1 MLIGVR
7 VFFFKEGDSSTY
19 LGKSN
24 FFLNICEYNEEGKS
38 IELSR
43 HKMDILRE
51 KLYIS
56 DRYGLINNAR
66 SRDGTKYKTYYE
78 ITDTRDWQSSKTNG
92 KLYRIGVSR
101 LMLGGSVFISDTTE
115 KYGWFV
121 VLFPVITKPESR
133 QNYPDS
139 ICQYLRIKSIHPK
152 AQRICGSYKNLSL
165 NPYHFIKDEE
175 VE

>member
-1 MLIGVR
+1 LNW
-7 VFFFKEGDSSTY
+7 EST
-19 LGKSN
+19 KV
-24 FFLNICEYNEEGKS
+24 
-38 IELSR
+38 
-43 HKMDILRE
+43 
-51 KLYIS
+51 
-56 DRYGLINNAR
+56 A
-66 SRDGTKYKTYYE
+66 
-78 ITDTRDWQSSKTNG
+78 G
-92 KLYRIGVSR
+92 KLYWIGSGS
-101 LMLGGSVFISDTTE
+101 LFGSVFISDTTE
-115 KYGWFV
+115 QYDWFM